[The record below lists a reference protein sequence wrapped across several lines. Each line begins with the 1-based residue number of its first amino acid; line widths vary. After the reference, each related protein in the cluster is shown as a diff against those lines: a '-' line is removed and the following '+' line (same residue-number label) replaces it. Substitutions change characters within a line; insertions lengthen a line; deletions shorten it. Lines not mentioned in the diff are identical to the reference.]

1 MQSISIKG
9 GVGGRVLVL
18 GELMRDGLLL
28 RKEGWE
34 VVVIVNT
41 TGYWPSA
48 KILTYKKSVEKPI
61 RIVCTIETSHSS
73 MSNNT
78 LPPTPPSALTVCFPS
93 PLKWSQKKMVQK
105 NCPKNSPLYI
115 LPYALFHVYL
125 GTIHLHDQSPT
136 TTPTSIKSF
145 HVTVNRMDPFTKLQ
159 RVFLVTVRSE
169 FVENDMKRV

>member
-93 PLKWSQKKMVQK
+93 PLKWSKKKKWSKKIVQK
-105 NCPKNSPLYI
+105 IVHSIFYPMPCSMFTLEQSIFMTRVQPPPPHPLR
-115 LPYALFHVYL
+115 AV
-125 GTIHLHDQSPT
+125 
-136 TTPTSIKSF
+136 
-145 HVTVNRMDPFTKLQ
+145 M
-159 RVFLVTVRSE
+159 
-169 FVENDMKRV
+169 